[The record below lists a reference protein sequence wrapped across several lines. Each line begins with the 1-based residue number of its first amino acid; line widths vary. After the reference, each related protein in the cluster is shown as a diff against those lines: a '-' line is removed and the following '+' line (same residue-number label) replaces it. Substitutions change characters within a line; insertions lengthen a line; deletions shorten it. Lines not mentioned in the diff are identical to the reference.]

1 VAIDAAPEAARSTG
15 RGAVSAR
22 PRPRGLG
29 ARSGVARFLLLSAGA
44 LGLAAGFAWQEA
56 WPLAWFAFVPLLHFA
71 ATAESVRAAARIGWM
86 FGFVAE
92 FPAFI
97 WLVRTIHVFG
107 GFPAPIAIAFYLIL
121 TAYGA
126 SQFALFAAAVRWVDE
141 RHPALRTSA
150 LGVLAAPVLWTAVE
164 FLFPNLFPWRV
175 AHSQRGV
182 AVLMQVGDLTGPY
195 GLSFVMLFF
204 AAGVASVRARPRAI
218 VAPLVAILLV
228 VGYGVVRDRQVAEL
242 LASVRPA
249 SIGIVQGN
257 LTLDEK
263 RHEERFDANV
273 ERYRR
278 LSASISPPPD
288 VLVWPETVVE
298 WGIPHDALD
307 LDRLDPLPGAKTP
320 LVFGAISYRRI
331 REGEPLRE
339 GNVEWFN
346 SAFLRSSDGRLTARY
361 DKIILMPFGEFI
373 PFASF
378 FPWLKDLSPNT
389 GDFVA
394 GTGPV
399 VLDVSPAIRIGPLVC
414 YEDLVASL
422 VRRTVESGATVLL
435 TIANLAWFGEGLAL
449 WQHESLALW
458 RAIENRRYLVIA
470 TNTGLSSVI
479 DPTGR
484 VVTSLP
490 VAKATAAAIPIHP
503 LAVATLYARWGD
515 FFGWFIV
522 ALAGGLLL
530 WSLRSLDVQD
540 CKGLQ
545 QRGRGGD
552 ARSG

>member
-1 VAIDAAPEAARSTG
+1 VRY
-15 RGAVSAR
+15 VL
-22 PRPRGLG
+22 LG
-29 ARSGVARFLLLSAGA
+29 AGA
-44 LGLAAGFAWQEA
+44 LGLSAGFTWEGA
-56 WPLAWFAFVPLLHFA
+56 WPLAWLAFAPLLHLT
-71 ATAESVRAAARIGWM
+71 ATARSVKSAARIGWL

-97 WLVRTIHVFG
+97 WLIRTIHVFG
-107 GFPAPIAIAFYLIL
+107 GFPLALAVTFYLIL

-126 SQFALFAAAVRWVDE
+126 CQFALFAAGFRWVRE
-141 RHPALRTSA
+141 RRPGLVAGA
-150 LGVLAAPVLWTAVE
+150 LGLLVAPVLWTAIE

-175 AHSQRGV
+175 GHSQRGV
-182 AVLMQVGDLTGPY
+182 PILMQVGDLTGPY
-195 GLSFVMLFF
+195 GLSFAMVYF
-204 AAGVASVRARPRAI
+204 AAGVARALERPRAM
-218 VAPLVAILLV
+218 VAPAVAVALV
-228 VGYGVVRDRQVAEL
+228 VAYGVVRDREMADL
-242 LASVRPA
+242 LASVRPV
-249 SIGIVQGN
+249 SVGIVQGN

-263 RHEERFDANV
+263 RHESRFDANV
-273 ERYRR
+273 ERYRQ

-320 LVFGAISYRRI
+320 LVFGAVSYRRI
-331 REGEPLRE
+331 RPNEPLRE

-346 SAFLRSSDGRLTARY
+346 SAFLRSSEGRLTARY

-373 PFASF
+373 PFASM

-394 GTGPV
+394 GRGPV
-399 VLDVSPAIRIGPLVC
+399 VLHVSPDLRVGPLVC

-422 VRRTVESGATVLL
+422 VRRTVESGATMLL
-435 TIANLAWFGEGLAL
+435 TIANLAWFGDGLAL

-458 RAIENRRYLVIA
+458 RAIESRRYLVIA

-484 VVTSLP
+484 VVASLP
-490 VAKATAAAIPIHP
+490 VAVATASAIPIHP
-503 LAVATLYARWGD
+503 LTVVTVYQRWGD
-515 FFGWFIV
+515 AFGWFIV
-522 ALAGGLLL
+522 ALAGAMLL
-530 WSLRSLDVQD
+530 WSPRSRDVQD

-545 QRGRGGD
+545 ERGRNEE